1 MNHLT
6 PHYITMEN
14 RIKKSPLAI
23 SPLLLSAT
31 FAAVGL
37 GMATLL
43 STTEVISVNA
53 STTGGATETNE
64 TITPTRS
71 DNNTIFL
78 AEKPFLVEHGRT
90 VAANPINQTHIQ
102 ISLAVN
108 GTITL
113 PNSTET
119 VKTNDTGNAM
129 ARLTPT
135 GNIAHGQIHIRTED
149 GSENA
154 TVFFTEIGQNEKGI
168 GVAYF
173 TTNSTAKLAFLNN
186 MVAVIEDEIQ
196 PNGDTLITAWEWR
209 AEE

>member
-1 MNHLT
+1 
-6 PHYITMEN
+6 MEN
-14 RIKKSPLAI
+14 RIKKSPLGI
-23 SPLLLSAT
+23 SLLFLSAM

-43 STTEVISVNA
+43 STTTEVIGVNA
-53 STTGGATETNE
+53 SIIPTGGATETNE

-71 DNNTIFL
+71 SNNNTISL

-102 ISLAVN
+102 ISLAGN

-119 VKTNDTGNAM
+119 VKTNDTGNAI

-135 GNIAHGQIHIRTED
+135 GNIVNGQIHISTED

-154 TVFFTEIGQNEKGI
+154 TVFFTEIGQNERGI

-173 TTNSTAKLAFLNN
+173 STNSTDKLAFLNN

-196 PNGDTLITAWEWR
+196 PNGNTLISAFEWKG
-209 AEE
+209 ED

>member
-1 MNHLT
+1 
-6 PHYITMEN
+6 
-14 RIKKSPLAI
+14 LA
-23 SPLLLSAT
+23 AT
-31 FAAVGL
+31 FAAAGF
-37 GMATLL
+37 GIALL
-43 STTEVISVNA
+43 AITQGGTASASVTTD
-53 STTGGATETNE
+53 ATETNDG
-64 TITPTRS
+64 IAPTRS
-71 DNNTIFL
+71 NNNTITL
-78 AEKPFLVEHGRT
+78 AEKPFLMEHGRT

-102 ISLAVN
+102 ISLAGN

-119 VKTNDTGNAM
+119 VMTNDTGNAI

-135 GNIAHGQIHIRTED
+135 GNIAHGQIHISTED

-173 TTNSTAKLAFLNN
+173 ITNSTGKLAFLNN

-209 AEE
+209 SGEE